1 MQTLDPLAV
10 LVILIIVFASVVWF
24 ILPFVRSRRE
34 NRHLSKSNGKSDEV
48 SLISPSQRKFPR
60 KSNKRF
66 AIFSPIKRWSLETK
80 RTIATKLG
88 ICEASP
94 TENRVPSRES
104 IDAPTVDESRKESS
118 FPSHAAGSNLS
129 PDDVPVLQPVLYQ
142 LSPEDI
148 AIADELWSYR
158 KESKEELSELLQEQK
173 LSQDNFEKVTGRH
186 VSDDKSPEEFLITLP
201 AQDESEAEKP
211 LPTPTLGESS
221 RGDATTRPG
230 YGNKSTIVD
239 EIEISNI
246 ATARYYKFVREASL
260 TSFTQQND
268 SFREVSLAPTEEQE
282 SPRESNTRSSIVNY
296 IREQILSNKS
306 AIAHKLGIS
315 EEHLARECVGLFPGE
330 KLSQDQNETVN
341 DGKLTTEKKDCGQA
355 LSADTSPPV

>member
-24 ILPFVRSRRE
+24 ILPFVRGRRE
-34 NRHLSKSNGKSDEV
+34 KRHLSKSNGKSNEV

-66 AIFSPIKRWSLETK
+66 AIFSPIKRWGLETK

-88 ICEASP
+88 VSEASV

-104 IDAPTVDESRKESS
+104 LDAPTVDESRKESS
-118 FPSHAAGSNLS
+118 FSSHATGSNLS

-148 AIADELWSYR
+148 AIADELWSNR
-158 KESKEELSELLQEQK
+158 KDSKEELSELLQEQK
-173 LSQDNFEKVTGRH
+173 LSPDNFEKVTGRH

-201 AQDESEAEKP
+201 AQYESEGEKP
-211 LPTPTLGESS
+211 PPTPTPGESR

-230 YGNKSTIVD
+230 FGNKSTIV
-239 EIEISNI
+239 EQIGISNI
-246 ATARYYKFVREASL
+246 ANARYYKFVREAPL
-260 TSFTQQND
+260 TSFIQQND
-268 SFREVSLAPTEEQE
+268 FSREVSLTPTDELE
-282 SPRESNTRSSIVNY
+282 SPRESNTRSKIVNY

-315 EEHLARECVGLFPGE
+315 EEQLAKEYVGLFSGE

-341 DGKLTTEKKDCGQA
+341 DGSSQQRKRTEDGFI
-355 LSADTSPPV
+355 S